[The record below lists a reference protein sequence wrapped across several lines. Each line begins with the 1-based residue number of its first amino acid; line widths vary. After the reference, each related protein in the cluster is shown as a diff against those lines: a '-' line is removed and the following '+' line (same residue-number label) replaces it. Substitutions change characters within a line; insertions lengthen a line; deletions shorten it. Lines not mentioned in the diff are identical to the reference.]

1 MAYGQCK
8 QQGICSTL
16 PSNLRKNV
24 ILLNF
29 IAGQTE
35 ISPLLDGN
43 WKVKEVELS
52 GSVLL
57 EKMALGSRVA
67 KSIYSPFIMRSLSLG
82 GTGGR
87 YLV

>member
-1 MAYGQCK
+1 MFHASIQFEK
-8 QQGICSTL
+8 D
-16 PSNLRKNV
+16 V
-24 ILLNF
+24 ILLGVV
-29 IAGQTE
+29 AGLTE
-35 ISPLLDGN
+35 MSPLLDGN

-57 EKMALGSRVA
+57 ENMALGSRVA
-67 KSIYSPFIMRSLSLG
+67 KFMYSPFIMRSLTLG